1 MSATPPAM
9 APQSRCIWLA
19 GLLLS
24 VALPAL
30 AESAPLAVS
39 SLPAPEPGA
48 PRDHVE
54 PIVIHRNYEPTFPFA
69 LRQKLLNR
77 GEARILVMVDRDGR
91 LADWIVTGYS
101 HPLFAKEALD
111 ALQKWTYSPARLD
124 GTPITTRAELHFT
137 FASHERVRMVPADMV
152 LELWTRDLKRDG
164 FWQGFCEADKLDAP
178 VDAIVEIN
186 PMSPDRLGAK
196 ATEGSVVVDYYIDA
210 DGRVRMPLILSSD
223 DDAFTQSVLLAITEW
238 RYAVPRREDQPVM
251 TRVWRRFD
259 FKPVAVA
266 NNG

>member
-1 MSATPPAM
+1 MPPLPHPMAT
-9 APQSRCIWLA
+9 QSRCCLLA
-19 GLLLS
+19 GVLLS
-24 VALPAL
+24 GAL
-30 AESAPLAVS
+30 ATLAQPAPLVAPTLPVAA
-39 SLPAPEPGA
+39 PAPGGE
-48 PRDHVE
+48 HVE

-101 HPLFAKEALD
+101 HPLFAKEALE

-124 GTPITTRAELHFT
+124 GTPITTRAELQFA
-137 FASHERVRMVPADMV
+137 FASHERVRMVPTDMV
-152 LELWTRDLKRDG
+152 IELWTRDLKRDG
-164 FWQGFCEADKLDAP
+164 FWQRFCAADQLDAP
-178 VDAIVEIN
+178 VDAIVEIT

-196 ATEGSVVVDYYIDA
+196 AAEGSVVVDYYIDA
-210 DGRVRMPLILSSD
+210 DGRVRMPLIISSD
-223 DDAFTQSVLLAITEW
+223 DDAFTQAVLLALTEW
-238 RYAVPRREDQPVM
+238 RYAVPRREHQPVM

-259 FKPVAVA
+259 FRPVVVA